1 MKNGNFDL
9 KCIAPIILSICAFL
23 LIIGPNA
30 LIPTNIAWLAS
41 GDPAQHYLG
50 WAFYR
55 LSSWTNPI
63 GLNPNYG
70 MDISS
75 SIVYSDSIPLMA
87 ILLKPFSAWLPATF
101 QYLGFWALLCF
112 VLQGYFAYLLLGRIT
127 KEPVLKMLGAS
138 FFIFAPAF
146 LWRLG
151 VHAAYASHF
160 LILAALTL
168 VFLTTDVAFKTKN
181 ALAWIALICAA
192 LLISF
197 YLFVM
202 ALVLYI
208 ASIAQAIKIENLSL
222 SGKKWISL
230 IPLNITLIALL
241 LLLFYQAGYFVVTSI
256 STGNYGIGR
265 INLLSIIDPD
275 TWSYV
280 LPNLKDVP
288 DPFEPNARIFE
299 SFVYLGLGTI
309 IAGLF
314 TLYAVFKGRVSF
326 KPLAKRYV
334 YLVIALIALALFAIS
349 NNVAIGPWGFSIPI
363 SEGLRNGAS
372 ILRASARLFW
382 PVYYVLI
389 LMILYGVIRSYSKKQ
404 AILILASCLVIQI
417 ADSSAGWWPKRKSL
431 FMLPAASSMGT
442 PLQNPFWE
450 AAAKHYQNV
459 VVILPQDGG
468 SIDWKI
474 FADYAAKYHLKTN
487 SAYLSRYDTTKLQDE
502 KQKRLKQLEMGQYDV
517 NTLYIL
523 EDDRAILALRKLNL
537 QNDLAARID
546 GYNLIAPGWIAC
558 AECPQVKSTEV
569 LINLLPTLGQTISFG
584 KDTQQQFL
592 VKLSAN
598 WAQAESWGAWSI
610 GTRASLVL
618 PIPKDIPREL
628 VIDVR
633 ALIDA
638 SKPVQRINIF
648 INGRPF
654 DNISLSKAQHNL
666 IRIPLNKELLNS
678 DFLEI
683 VFELPD
689 AHSPKSAGIGD
700 DERQLAIGIERAW
713 FQ

>member
-1 MKNGNFDL
+1 MV
-9 KCIAPIILSICAFL
+9 CAL
-23 LIIGPNA
+23 
-30 LIPTNIAWLAS
+30 WLAS
-41 GDPAQHYLG
+41 YANQIRSDHQSGGL
-50 WAFYR
+50 
-55 LSSWTNPI
+55 TI
-63 GLNPNYG
+63 GQN
-70 MDISS
+70 
-75 SIVYSDSIPLMA
+75 
-87 ILLKPFSAWLPATF
+87 LL
-101 QYLGFWALLCF
+101 Q
-112 VLQGYFAYLLLGRIT
+112 
-127 KEPVLKMLGAS
+127 PVL
-138 FFIFAPAF
+138 
-146 LWRLG
+146 
-151 VHAAYASHF
+151 V
-160 LILAALTL
+160 
-168 VFLTTDVAFKTKN
+168 
-181 ALAWIALICAA
+181 
-192 LLISF
+192 
-197 YLFVM
+197 
-202 ALVLYI
+202 
-208 ASIAQAIKIENLSL
+208 
-222 SGKKWISL
+222 
-230 IPLNITLIALL
+230 IALL

-389 LMILYGVIRSYSKKQ
+389 LMILYGVIRGYSKKQ